1 MTRLLRSKYCPMI
14 NREGDLW
21 RLNRSGKPPG
31 AATGL
36 EHTSYLCKLLKAT
49 PGLRRE
55 RRHWLVGA
63 WLSWQDGKW
72 VLEHAL
78 SLQET
83 LGRLGDSCQEDSWR
97 SLRIDQRRNLP
108 NGPA

>member
-1 MTRLLRSKYCPMI
+1 M
-14 NREGDLW
+14 
-21 RLNRSGKPPG
+21 
-31 AATGL
+31 TGL
-36 EHTSYLCKLLKAT
+36 EHTSYHCKLFKAT

-72 VLEHAL
+72 VFEHAL

-83 LGRLGDSCQEDSWR
+83 QGGWETAAGKTAGGHSE
-97 SLRIDQRRNLP
+97 
-108 NGPA
+108 